1 MEALYTPVLRPAGRS
16 PQCADRPHPPPSGV
30 ATRVGPSMYVKTD
43 TVMCSCESPTGSHAP
58 FSAQHTAPLSFHDQ
72 GSNAHGPTTI
82 GSRFRERWSTPHGAH
97 TCHFS
102 TRWTAAADGA
112 ARKRGAK
119 HTLRLHIIQI
129 RQLETRASDRGVGS
143 FSGPSGLIWR
153 SVSGCRL
160 RSKRSDPRGRTRR
173 QGSGAVHVLPTMP
186 VAKVNRTLG
195 TGAVRTFGPL

>member
-1 MEALYTPVLRPAGRS
+1 
-16 PQCADRPHPPPSGV
+16 
-30 ATRVGPSMYVKTD
+30 MYVKTD
-43 TVMCSCESPTGSHAP
+43 TVMCSCESESPTGSHAP
-58 FSAQHTAPLSFHDQ
+58 FSAHSTAPLLSFHDQ
-72 GSNAHGPTTI
+72 GRHAHGPTTI

-112 ARKRGAK
+112 ARKCRRGANHTLRL

-129 RQLETRASDRGVGS
+129 RQLETRASNRSVGS

>member
-1 MEALYTPVLRPAGRS
+1 
-16 PQCADRPHPPPSGV
+16 
-30 ATRVGPSMYVKTD
+30 MYVKTD

-72 GSNAHGPTTI
+72 RVERSRANHDRFSLPGALEHTTWSTHLSLLYKVD
-82 GSRFRERWSTPHGAH
+82 GSRRVPLEN
-97 TCHFS
+97 
-102 TRWTAAADGA
+102 
-112 ARKRGAK
+112 RGAN
-119 HTLRLHIIQI
+119 HSLRLHIIQI
-129 RQLETRASDRGVGS
+129 RQLETRASDRSVGS